1 MRIRSWKE
9 SVPTSQTDSPD
20 DRLNLPRPAVQHNP
34 ALLKMSS
41 FHSDVPEMPPQIPRY
56 DAFGIGTAAAGQP
69 SQRAAVPASM
79 NLFNR
84 SENQKR
90 RHSSLDNTTGFNNLS
105 VGVPDFKACLDL
117 AGFAKPFDESR
128 SIGNEFSNSAAS
140 VVMRGM

>member
-1 MRIRSWKE
+1 M
-9 SVPTSQTDSPD
+9 
-20 DRLNLPRPAVQHNP
+20 
-34 ALLKMSS
+34 
-41 FHSDVPEMPPQIPRY
+41 DVPEMPPQISRY
-56 DAFGIGTAAAGQP
+56 DAFGIGAAAAGQP
-69 SQRAAVPASM
+69 SQRAAVPNANV

-90 RHSSLDNTTGFNNLS
+90 RNSSLDNTPGFNNLS
-105 VGVPDFKACLDL
+105 VGVTDFKAGLDL